1 MNNEINNELNEIEV
15 NDAETSDIFEEE
27 VNLTRSESRE
37 QAFML
42 LFSKSFDDEPLE
54 ETIDDNSEMFVGG
67 VCAYAQAVVSGIEDK
82 HEEIDE
88 IIASHLKKGW
98 TLSRISKPS
107 LAILRLAIYEMKC
120 QFREKG
126 SYHFSDFPENSRE
139 YVPRIPFTNLLSS
152 IVYFLASSTAS
163 LIETLCGTLS
173 RYFIS

>member
-88 IIASHLKKGW
+88 
-98 TLSRISKPS
+98 PP
-107 LAILRLAIYEMKC
+107 
-120 QFREKG
+120 EKG
-126 SYHFSDFPENSRE
+126 LDSFKNFKAVACYSSPC
-139 YVPRIPFTNLLSS
+139 NL
-152 IVYFLASSTAS
+152 
-163 LIETLCGTLS
+163 
-173 RYFIS
+173 

>member
-1 MNNEINNELNEIEV
+1 MNNEINNELNGIEV

-67 VCAYAQAVVSGIEDK
+67 VSGIEDK

-107 LAILRLAIYEMKC
+107 LAILRLAIYEMKYLDNVP
-120 QFREKG
+120 QSVSINEAVELAKKYTIDESKFVNG
-126 SYHFSDFPENSRE
+126 ILGTYSRE
-139 YVPRIPFTNLLSS
+139 FSGKS
-152 IVYFLASSTAS
+152 
-163 LIETLCGTLS
+163 EK
-173 RYFIS
+173 